1 MKLSPA
7 QVALLKELVEKGPHY
22 VAEYYTPATKLV
34 ALGLAEW
41 WTGGSRTK
49 LAITAEGER
58 AYEISRPR

>member
-22 VAEYYTPATKLV
+22 VAAYYPPAAKLV
-34 ALGLAEW
+34 SLGLAEW
-41 WTGGSRTK
+41 WTGGRITK

-58 AYEISRPR
+58 AYEISRPH